1 MAKLKHGKKYQEASK
16 LVDKSKAYSLEEA
29 IELAKKTSYAKF
41 DETVEL
47 HLRMG
52 IDPRSADQQVRGV
65 ILLPNGLG
73 KKTRVLVFTQGEGVR
88 LAQEAGADYAG
99 ADELIKQIEGGW
111 LDFDVSVATPDMM
124 PKVAKLGRIL
134 GRRGLMPNPK
144 SGTVVQPQ
152 DLARVINESRKGR
165 AEFRLDRTAI
175 IHLPIGKISFDKDKL
190 LENLAAVVEAIVKA
204 KPSGSKGQYIKSAFL
219 STAMGPS
226 FKLDISS
233 MLAVSSLLSK

>member
-1 MAKLKHGKKYQEASK
+1 VAKYGKKYREASK
-16 LVDKSKAYSLEEA
+16 LVDKSKAYSPEEA
-29 IELAKKTSYAKF
+29 IELAKKASYAKF

-47 HLRMG
+47 HLKMG
-52 IDPRSADQQVRGV
+52 VDPRSADQQVRGV

-73 KKTRVLVFTQGEGVR
+73 KKTRVLVFTQGEGVKS
-88 LAQEAGADYAG
+88 AEEAGADYAG

-111 LDFDVSVATPDMM
+111 LEFDVSIATPDMM

-144 SGTVVQPQ
+144 SGTVVPPQ
-152 DLARVINESRKGR
+152 DLARVVNEARKGR

-190 LENLAAVVEAIVKA
+190 LENLAAAVEAIVKA
-204 KPSGSKGQYIKSAFL
+204 KPSGAKGQYIRSAFL
-219 STAMGPS
+219 STSMGLG
-226 FKLDISS
+226 FKLDITSV
-233 MLAVSSLLSK
+233 LAVSSLLSR

>member
-1 MAKLKHGKKYQEASK
+1 VAKHGKKYQEVSK
-16 LVDKSKAYSLEEA
+16 LADKAKSYSAEEA
-29 IELAKKTSYAKF
+29 IELAKKATYAKF

-52 IDPRSADQQVRGV
+52 VDPRSADQQVRGV

-99 ADELIKQIEGGW
+99 AEELIKQIEDGW
-111 LDFDVSVATPDMM
+111 LDFDVSIATPDVM

-152 DLARVINESRKGR
+152 DLGRVVSEARKGR

-190 LENLAAVVEAIVKA
+190 LENLAAAVEAIVRA
-204 KPSGSKGQYIKSAFL
+204 KPSGSKGQYIKSVFL
-219 STAMGPS
+219 STAMGPG
-226 FKLDISS
+226 FKLDLSS
-233 MLAVSSLLSK
+233 VMAVSGVLSR

>member
-1 MAKLKHGKKYQEASK
+1 MEKHGKKYQEASK
-16 LVDKSKAYSLEEA
+16 LADKSKAYSPEEA
-29 IELAKKTSYAKF
+29 IELAKKASYAKF

-52 IDPRSADQQVRGV
+52 IDPRAADQQVRGV

-73 KKTRVLVFTQGEGVR
+73 KKIRVLVFTQGEGVK
-88 LAQEAGADYAG
+88 LAEEAGADYAG

-111 LDFDVSVATPDMM
+111 LEFDVSVATPDVM

-144 SGTVVQPQ
+144 SGTVVQSQ
-152 DLARVINESRKGR
+152 DLARVVKEARKGR
-165 AEFRLDRTAI
+165 TEFRLDRTAI

-190 LENLAAVVEAIVKA
+190 LENLAAAVEAIVKA

-219 STAMGPS
+219 STAMGPG

>member
-1 MAKLKHGKKYQEASK
+1 MAKHGKKYQEASK
-16 LVDKSKAYSLEEA
+16 LLDKSKTYPPEEA
-29 IELAKKTSYAKF
+29 IEMARKTSYVRF

-52 IDPRSADQQVRGV
+52 VDPRSADQQVRGV

-73 KKTRVLVFTQGEGVR
+73 KKTRVLVFTQGEGVK

-99 ADELIKQIEGGW
+99 SDELIKQIEGGW
-111 LDFDVSVATPDMM
+111 LEFDVSIATPDVM

-152 DLARVINESRKGR
+152 DLARVISEARKGR
-165 AEFRLDRTAI
+165 TEFRLDRTAI
-175 IHLPIGKISFDKDKL
+175 IHLPIGKISFESEKL
-190 LENLAAVVEAIVKA
+190 LENLAAAIDAIVRA
-204 KPSGSKGQYIKSAFL
+204 KPSGAKGQYLKSAFV
-219 STAMGPS
+219 STAMGPG
-226 FKLDISS
+226 FELDITSTLALSS
-233 MLAVSSLLSK
+233 RSSW

>member
-1 MAKLKHGKKYQEASK
+1 VIKHGKKYQGASK
-16 LVDKSKAYSLEEA
+16 LLDRSKAYSPEEA
-29 IELAKKTSYAKF
+29 IELAKKASYAKF

-52 IDPRSADQQVRGV
+52 VDPRSADQQVRGV

-73 KKTRVLVFTQGEGVR
+73 KKTRVLVFTQGEGVK

-111 LDFDVSVATPDMM
+111 LEFDVSVATPDVM

-144 SGTVVQPQ
+144 SGTVVQPK
-152 DLARVINESRKGR
+152 DLARVVDEARKGR

-175 IHLPIGKISFDKDKL
+175 IHLPIGKISFDKDRL
-190 LENLAAVVEAIVKA
+190 LENLAAAVEAIVKA

-219 STAMGPS
+219 STAMGPG

-233 MLAVSSLLSK
+233 LLATSSLLSK